1 MFDDGMLK
9 LLLQDSSLTFA
20 AKRQTPTRYNRET
33 IERTVVAMKRISE
46 IRQRREMAFYRNRM
60 AGNKARALEAAKKLI
75 EAENKY
81 KQFQDME
88 QLDDE
93 EMNELDDMEMS
104 DEEME
109 DPEEQ
114 KAQQVLLRTMKRKE
128 ITANLPKSILKRR

>member
-1 MFDDGMLK
+1 M
-9 LLLQDSSLTFA
+9 
-20 AKRQTPTRYNRET
+20 
-33 IERTVVAMKRISE
+33 VAMKRISE
-46 IRQRREMAFYRNRM
+46 IRQRREMAFYKNRM

-93 EMNELDDMEMS
+93 EMNELDKMEMS

-109 DPEEQ
+109 DPEEE

-128 ITANLPKSILKRR
+128 ITANPPKSILKRR